1 MFKKL
6 ILIFS
11 LIVFCFNITVSADD
25 TVSLS
30 VPKEFYV
37 YSENPEKL
45 SEILGMT
52 VDELNSY
59 CESNSIFYLA
69 ANGDNSKQIRV
80 ATGEN
85 DFSNGIVNLSNLT
98 DDKIISLAPDIA
110 GIEGIRGDVVSLSG
124 QKFLKLEMKSTD
136 SGGDYILTQYITV
149 AHRQNIVLSFYSR
162 DDTDYIDLVFESF
175 TSDLFITE
183 KTDNNSLLSIVIPVA
198 TVAFLIICVGL
209 ALSIIIEL
217 KIQKSKAQNDETEE

>member
-149 AHRQNIVLSFYSR
+149 AHRQNIVLSFYSG

-183 KTDNNSLLSIVIPVA
+183 KTDINSLLSIVIPVA

>member
-11 LIVFCFNITVSADD
+11 LIVFCINITVSADD

-45 SEILGMT
+45 SEILGMS

-85 DFSNGIVNLSNLT
+85 DFSNGVVNLSNLT

-149 AHRQNIVLSFYSR
+149 AHRQNIVLSFYSG

>member
-85 DFSNGIVNLSNLT
+85 DFSNGVVNLSNLT

-149 AHRQNIVLSFYSR
+149 AHRQNIVLSFYSG

>member
-30 VPKEFYV
+30 VPQELYV

-45 SEILGMT
+45 SEILGMS

-85 DFSNGIVNLSNLT
+85 DFSNGVVNLSNLT

-149 AHRQNIVLSFYSR
+149 AHRQNIVLSFYSG

>member
-69 ANGDNSKQIRV
+69 ANGGNSKQIRV

-85 DFSNGIVNLSNLT
+85 DFSNGVVNLSNLT

-149 AHRQNIVLSFYSR
+149 AHRQNIVLSFYSG

>member
-11 LIVFCFNITVSADD
+11 LIVFCINITVSADD

-124 QKFLKLEMKSTD
+124 QKFLKLEMKSSD

-149 AHRQNIVLSFYSR
+149 AHRQNIVLSFYSG

>member
-6 ILIFS
+6 ILIFT
-11 LIVFCFNITVSADD
+11 LITFCFNISVSADD

-37 YSENPEKL
+37 HSENPEKL
-45 SEILGMT
+45 SEILGMS

-69 ANGDNSKQIRV
+69 VNGNNSKQIRV
-80 ATGEN
+80 TTGEN
-85 DFSNGIVNLSNLT
+85 DFSNGVVNLSNLT
-98 DDKIISLAPDIA
+98 DDKIISLAPDIV
-110 GIEGIRGDVVSLSG
+110 GIEGIRGDVVKLDG
-124 QKFLKLEMKSTD
+124 QKFLKVEMKSSD

-149 AHRQNIVLSFYSR
+149 AHRQNIVLSFYSS
-162 DDTDYIDLVFESF
+162 DDTDYIDSVFESF
-175 TSDLFITE
+175 TSPLFITE
-183 KTDNNSLLSIVIPVA
+183 KTDNNSMLSIVVPVA

-217 KIQKSKAQNDETEE
+217 KIQKSKAQNDESEE